1 MCLFKQPKMQSMA
14 VPPAIQPR
22 VPTDTNL
29 PAKRDVV
36 SPDTKADV
44 SFGGGTKKTSPSA
57 GKKTGT
63 DALKIKLNTGGETGS
78 GTGGL
83 NV

>member
-1 MCLFKQPKMQSMA
+1 MCLFKAPKPQSMA
-14 VPPAIQPR
+14 VPPAITPR
-22 VPTDTNL
+22 VDTNTSL
-29 PAKRDVV
+29 PAKKDVV
-36 SPDTKADV
+36 QPDAKAAV

-63 DALKIKLNTGGETGS
+63 DALKIKLNTGAETGS